1 MWGPQLLPLSSK
13 SILPFRVR
21 VVSKEIVVEKE
32 ENVEEVCGIL
42 KKVRKSKKGA
52 IGACKDETGVYQGN
66 K

>member
-32 ENVEEVCGIL
+32 GNVEEVCGIL
-42 KKVRKSKKGA
+42 KKVRKNEEGA
-52 IGACKDETGVYQGN
+52 IEKAFMGSGGKG
-66 K
+66 